1 MRFAEFINKVRDG
14 AKMLSTGKNMRNS
27 FIAILAA
34 AALFATAA
42 SAETYICQ
50 VRPNGPDKGLISS
63 TIAINIHD
71 VTFGVVVSDAVIL
84 AAHGKPVVATLAS
97 YTRKRL
103 TIKWAVQGVKDS
115 RNNVYNE
122 ILYKLVIWK
131 SRGNEMSVTATLDNN
146 SRIPAST
153 PKNLSGSG
161 KCKLRNK

>member
-1 MRFAEFINKVRDG
+1 
-14 AKMLSTGKNMRNS
+14 MRNS

-50 VRPNGPDKGLISS
+50 VRSNGPDKGLISS

-84 AAHGKPVVATLAS
+84 AAHGKPVVATLAT

-103 TIKWAVQGVKDS
+103 TIKWAVQGAKDS
-115 RNNVYNE
+115 RNNVHEN
-122 ILYKLVIWK
+122 IFYKLVIWK
-131 SRGNEMSVTATLDNN
+131 SRGNEVSVTAKGALVSGLPTTV
-146 SRIPAST
+146 SWEV
-153 PKNLSGSG
+153 SGSG
-161 KCKLRNK
+161 KCKLR